1 MNSLSRKYA
10 FRTAVVFLLL
20 LFPVFLPDTVYA
32 RFIDN
37 GNGTVT
43 DINTGYMWQRHAP
56 DGQYTFDGARNYAG
70 SLSLAGYHDWRVP
83 DRDALLSI
91 VDTRWHP
98 SIVSGYFENTRSAN
112 YWTSTTVDP
121 LASPDYAYVV
131 SFDTGVDVQR
141 SKNDTFYVRAVR
153 DTSGDFYDGEYDDD
167 DDPRAHIKCFI
178 GSLSEGG
185 QQ

>member
-20 LFPVFLPDTVYA
+20 LFPVFLPDTVCA

-37 GNGTVT
+37 GNGTIT
-43 DINTGYMWQRHAP
+43 DTKTGYMWQQHAP
-56 DGQYTFDGARNYAG
+56 DGQYTFDEARNYAG

-98 SIVSGYFENTRSAN
+98 SIVSGYFENTRAAN
-112 YWTSTTVDP
+112 YWTSTTADP
-121 LASPDYAYVV
+121 LESPDDAYVV
-131 SFDTGVDVQR
+131 SFETGKALQWSKSDTY
-141 SKNDTFYVRAVR
+141 YVRAVR
-153 DTSGDFYDGEYDDD
+153 DISGDFYDDD
-167 DDPRAHIKCFI
+167 DDPRAHITCFI
-178 GSLSEGG
+178 ESLSDGG